1 MKKISKEDVL
11 NLPIGS
17 TYIVYNPLTKQYK
30 PEKALPNDI
39 AHNKYAYE
47 KLEFY
52 TPIGE
57 YDNTDEMI
65 EELMLREIDG

>member
-1 MKKISKEDVL
+1 MKEITKE
-11 NLPIGS
+11 
-17 TYIVYNPLTKQYK
+17 YIKKQKTGFEFYVYNPLTKQYK

-52 TPIGE
+52 TPTGE
-57 YDNTDEMI
+57 YDNTNEMI
-65 EELMLREIDG
+65 EELMLRE

>member
-1 MKKISKEDVL
+1 MQEVSKE
-11 NLPIGS
+11 
-17 TYIVYNPLTKQYK
+17 YIKKQKTGFVFYIYNPLTKQYK

-65 EELMLREIDG
+65 QELMIR